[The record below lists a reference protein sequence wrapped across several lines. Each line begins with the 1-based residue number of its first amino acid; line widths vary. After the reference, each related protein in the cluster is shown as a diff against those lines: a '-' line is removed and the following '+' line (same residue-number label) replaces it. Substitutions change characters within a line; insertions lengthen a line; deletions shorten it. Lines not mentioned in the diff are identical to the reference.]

1 MKAGR
6 KAGLGLAILGGV
18 MAVGGLYTWHRL
30 RQFIP
35 ARPNDAKDAGHIM
48 MQGGMK
54 VLAITNQLGDLEI
67 FAGGAL
73 RRMYQMGNP
82 ITIVSSSS
90 QERGRCILDYEQVDS
105 IHLSQ
110 KTLADSQSLNQEIRQ
125 ICQEQRPHLV
135 LSYDHA
141 HLHPWIFNQDSVDL
155 GEAVVHTVNE
165 IDLDCLVYLFGSA
178 KPTVA
183 VDIGPVVKQKTWAL
197 ANLAPRRVGT
207 WTRRL
212 AALTARGTGFRYAE
226 AFRSLHNV
234 HTFVPPVAN
243 MPSQKRESSPTDQPP
258 N

>member
-48 MQGGMK
+48 MHGGMK

-135 LSYDHA
+135 LGTILPTPHRGIFTKVP
-141 HLHPWIFNQDSVDL
+141 LNWGKPWAIPAIERK
-155 GEAVVHTVNE
+155 G
-165 IDLDCLVYLFGSA
+165 
-178 KPTVA
+178 K
-183 VDIGPVVKQKTWAL
+183 
-197 ANLAPRRVGT
+197 
-207 WTRRL
+207 
-212 AALTARGTGFRYAE
+212 
-226 AFRSLHNV
+226 
-234 HTFVPPVAN
+234 
-243 MPSQKRESSPTDQPP
+243 PP
-258 N
+258 NPSHLRN